1 MTNNNEKEMIKMTKT
16 LKQVTSFFLAIVVFV
31 SVLSFSSLAADQCE
45 NVGGSGNCGSSSSFT
60 AVTGKGWVKGH
71 AITLT
76 STKGSFRL
84 HYASAPEKV
93 CNDYGYYQ
101 VTVRD
106 TKTKKVTRYD
116 WNGKKAI
123 RIKLPDKKREYRITV
138 TARDRSFIEQHRII
152 SWGGFMGWLYAPS
165 WNATRTANVTYCS

>member
-123 RIKLPDKKREYRITV
+123 RIKLPDKNRKYRITV
-138 TARDRSFIEQHRII
+138 TARKSDYIENCHNVSRAR
-152 SWGGFMGWLYAPS
+152 FRGWFRAPT
-165 WNATRTANVTYCS
+165 WNAMLSANVNYCS